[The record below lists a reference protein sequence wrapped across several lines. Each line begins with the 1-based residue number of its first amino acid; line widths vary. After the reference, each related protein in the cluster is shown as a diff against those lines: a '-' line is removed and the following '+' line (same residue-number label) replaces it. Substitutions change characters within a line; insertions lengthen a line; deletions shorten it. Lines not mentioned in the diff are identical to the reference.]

1 MNFGSAQNR
10 SRSPSLSIPGIGRG
24 LVGRREKVQPM
35 SSVSDY
41 RVLGGGPDEFP
52 RVACAGVAQRGGY
65 VRPGG
70 RSSSSR
76 RAVVLSECLLSDQ
89 RKLDRL
95 VCWPARPRPPFL
107 LGAGG
112 FPFYPQPA

>member
-1 MNFGSAQNR
+1 
-10 SRSPSLSIPGIGRG
+10 
-24 LVGRREKVQPM
+24 M
-35 SSVSDY
+35 SSVSDD
-41 RVLGGGPDEFP
+41 RVLGGGPDEVP

-95 VCWPARPRPPFL
+95 VCRRPGRRQLCEWQLDGSIFQQTPALFRSARWPPGL
-107 LGAGG
+107 CSLS
-112 FPFYPQPA
+112 